1 MTKIWREF
9 SNQDVEKFKEKTRGR
24 YYVLSWVP
32 VKSRHNPDRCQVTY
46 RRWKPGD
53 KYVTPVPAAEAIVTK
68 PAGKGFVYQT
78 VEEQEEV
85 ALNYET
91 VVKSRDSVL
100 KPEMKK
106 KNYAKMFSIKP
117 GHVPL
122 VMLGAVVVALWYFL
136 FGRQRG

>member
-9 SNQDVEKFKEKTRGR
+9 INYDVEKFKEKTRGR

-53 KYVTPVPAAEAIVTK
+53 KYVTPVPVGEAIVTR
-68 PAGKGFVYQT
+68 PVGKGFVYQT

-91 VVKSRDSVL
+91 VTRGKDSTL
-100 KPEMKK
+100 KPK
-106 KNYAKMFSIKP
+106 IKTAIKD
-117 GHVPL
+117 GAIALPL
-122 VMLGAVVVALWYFL
+122 LVIGIILVAWFL
-136 FGRQRG
+136 LMGRR